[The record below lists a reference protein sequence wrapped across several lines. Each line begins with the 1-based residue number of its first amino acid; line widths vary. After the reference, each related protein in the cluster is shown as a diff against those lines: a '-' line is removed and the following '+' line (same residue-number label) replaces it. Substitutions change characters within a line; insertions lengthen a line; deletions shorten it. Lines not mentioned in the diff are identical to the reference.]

1 MMSWLGHK
9 NESNGGVYKDFEVK
23 DIVFRCICIQLLDE
37 LPCDRIHYQRCS
49 NRLVNERWRDT
60 DALSRWRGKFKVENE
75 GQVGSG
81 KSSERDLCPCNL
93 TNSSESCWNSLL
105 GLSLEIVSFF
115 ALLFWCSPWR
125 QEARMTLLK
134 KELRV
139 KYTESF
145 LLAAPLPS
153 QFFLVYILPQFVV
166 EINSFCSFSLSKK
179 VFAATV
185 NMSSEDY
192 STDSSGKSPF
202 C

>member
-23 DIVFRCICIQLLDE
+23 DIVFRCICIQLLNE

-49 NRLVNERWRDT
+49 NRLVNERWRET

-105 GLSLEIVSFF
+105 GLSLEIVSFLRF
-115 ALLFWCSPWR
+115 SFDVVRGDRRRGWPFLRRNCVSNTPTTSNWLLHFPLNFSCIYTCTVCR
-125 QEARMTLLK
+125 K
-134 KELRV
+134 KQFILFFLAAQ
-139 KYTESF
+139 ESF
-145 LLAAPLPS
+145 RCNS
-153 QFFLVYILPQFVV
+153 QHVWRLFNRFL
-166 EINSFCSFSLSKK
+166 
-179 VFAATV
+179 
-185 NMSSEDY
+185 
-192 STDSSGKSPF
+192 G
-202 C
+202 